1 LAHRVVN
8 VYRGETIE
16 STHYGHAVVVK
27 SDGKIQYKIGDPETV
42 TFLRSS
48 AKPFQTI
55 PIIESGA
62 AHRFKFTS
70 EEIAIISGSHNGEPQ
85 HTRLVARILEK
96 IGLGP
101 EYLQCGTHI
110 PHYYTAGK
118 ITPEQGEEFQPIQH
132 NCSGKHAGMLSLCVF
147 KNLPV
152 ENYLDPRHPV
162 QELIN
167 EAIAYVCDYPLEK
180 IGIGIDG
187 CSAPVQALPLYNM
200 ALGFARFVTPPSVPR
215 DKAKV
220 YSTIYQAMIDH
231 PDIIA
236 GAKRYDTDIMQACK
250 EKLVA
255 KGGAEGLHCVG
266 FVERG
271 WGMTVKISDGSRRA
285 IAAFSLEM
293 LRQLGVVTSEEL
305 EKLQDYHHSIIYNWT
320 NKEVGY
326 IKAEFEL
333 EKN

>member
-27 SDGKIQYKIGDPETV
+27 SDGKILYKIGDWETV

-55 PIIESGA
+55 PVIESGA

-85 HTRLVARILEK
+85 HTQIVAQILDK

-110 PHYYTAGK
+110 PHYYTANNIK
-118 ITPEQGEEFQPIQH
+118 PKPDEEFTQLQH

-147 KNLPV
+147 KNLSTD
-152 ENYLDPRHPV
+152 NYLDPEHPV
-162 QELIN
+162 QKLIT
-167 EAIAYVCDYPLEK
+167 EAIAYVCDYPSEK
-180 IGIGIDG
+180 IKIGVDG
-187 CSAPVQALPLYNM
+187 CSAPVHALPLYNM
-200 ALGFARFVTPPSVPR
+200 ALGFARFVSPPSVPR

-220 YSTIYQAMIDH
+220 YSAIYQAMIDH
-231 PDIIA
+231 PDMVA
-236 GAKRYDTDIMQACK
+236 GAGRYDTDIMKVCK
-250 EKLVA
+250 EKLIA
-255 KGGAEGLHCVG
+255 KAGAEGLHCVG
-266 FVERG
+266 LAERG
-271 WGMTVKISDGSRRA
+271 WGIAVKISDGARRA
-285 IAAFSLEM
+285 LYNFSLEM
-293 LRQLGVVTSEEL
+293 LRQLGVITSEEL
-305 EKLQDYHHSIIYNWT
+305 EKLKDYHQSIIYNWT

-333 EKN
+333 EKS